1 MNVLYIWDADYPWDV
16 RVEKICKTLADNGYN
31 VHIAARNLKRLQEY
45 ELSYGLHI
53 HRLKPLKNERLNYAL
68 SFPAFFS
75 LIWASFLG
83 RVIRE
88 NSIGLI
94 IVRDLPMAIAGI
106 WAGKR
111 YGIPV
116 MFDMAEDYVAMITD
130 IWKAHKFQGLNLI
143 VRNPYLAK
151 LVEKYTF
158 KKMDYILAVVD
169 EAKDLVIRRGGR
181 PDRVTIVGNTPSLES
196 FNTDACND
204 NPILERI
211 RNSYSVIYTG
221 GVQMGRGIQIM
232 IDAIPNIIKTIPDFL
247 FVVVGDGYATHQLKE
262 LMLKKSVQGYILW
275 TGWVDHKNIFDYL
288 KACKA
293 GVIPHFTSDHVNTT
307 IPNKIFDYMGHGLP
321 VVTSDAIPLKRIV
334 EEEKCG
340 LAFKS
345 GDADDLARVVVQMHS
360 SKEAFGENGKSSV
373 FAKYNW
379 AEDTKRLLVAVD
391 KCVKGIRTG

>member
-1 MNVLYIWDADYPWDV
+1 
-16 RVEKICKTLADNGYN
+16 
-31 VHIAARNLKRLQEY
+31 
-45 ELSYGLHI
+45 
-53 HRLKPLKNERLNYAL
+53 
-68 SFPAFFS
+68 
-75 LIWASFLG
+75 
-83 RVIRE
+83 
-88 NSIGLI
+88 
-94 IVRDLPMAIAGI
+94 
-106 WAGKR
+106 
-111 YGIPV
+111 
-116 MFDMAEDYVAMITD
+116 
-130 IWKAHKFQGLNLI
+130 
-143 VRNPYLAK
+143 
-151 LVEKYTF
+151 
-158 KKMDYILAVVD
+158 MDYILAVVD

-262 LMLKKSVQGYILW
+262 LMLKKSIQDYILW

-307 IPNKIFDYMGHGLP
+307 IPNKIFDYMGLGLP

-340 LAFKS
+340 LVFKS
-345 GDADDLARVVVQMHS
+345 GDANNLARVVVQMHS
-360 SKEAFGENGKSSV
+360 SKEAFGKNGKASV

-379 AEDTKRLLVAVD
+379 AEDTKRLLVAVG
-391 KCVKGIRTG
+391 KCVKGRWTG